1 MSADPWPRAKI
12 PSVVA
17 RPLQVVSLHS
27 EAMRAEVMVFGSRR
41 GLLESWLQ
49 TCWVNGWMGR
59 TLQISE
65 TSAGRHCFPL
75 LAPGQRCCRAVW
87 LETCVRDCMRTSG
100 FFDFGLSVPQL
111 LDVWV
116 CMWRI
121 RTGISQY
128 GTVSDYM
135 FRSSAN
141 SAAIAEQRGHTW
153 LACSSRGMQRP
164 AAQQAHKQTAV
175 RPRAFPA
182 TDCPF
187 GSSRGP

>member
-1 MSADPWPRAKI
+1 
-12 PSVVA
+12 
-17 RPLQVVSLHS
+17 
-27 EAMRAEVMVFGSRR
+27 
-41 GLLESWLQ
+41 
-49 TCWVNGWMGR
+49 
-59 TLQISE
+59 
-65 TSAGRHCFPL
+65 
-75 LAPGQRCCRAVW
+75 
-87 LETCVRDCMRTSG
+87 MRTSG

-153 LACSSRGMQRP
+153 LACSSRGDAEASSSAGPTNRP
-164 AAQQAHKQTAV
+164 LSGPERSRPLTARLARRGGREQALQPKASGV
-175 RPRAFPA
+175 A
-182 TDCPF
+182 
-187 GSSRGP
+187 